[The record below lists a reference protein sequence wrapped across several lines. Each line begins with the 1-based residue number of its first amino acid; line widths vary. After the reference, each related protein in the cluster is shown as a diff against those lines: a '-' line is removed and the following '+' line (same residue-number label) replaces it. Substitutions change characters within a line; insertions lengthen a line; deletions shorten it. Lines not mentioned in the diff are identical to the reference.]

1 MDATFSRNSSDITM
15 LMQEL
20 IKRNYVKLQRNIPVN
35 PSISKDD
42 EWADEDEW
50 DEYGDDINNGSVGS
64 LDS

>member
-1 MDATFSRNSSDITM
+1 
-15 LMQEL
+15 MQEL